1 MPIFTQDLIIINS
14 FIIIKMNKDLL
25 TNKDAWP
32 SYFPDY
38 NTSEGWEAE
47 KLQAE
52 IKIREHLNEQW
63 TEQMFAAMGSV
74 KFFEIFDRVNK
85 NLSGIYESN
94 ERLYAICR
102 TAVGIKDV
110 NEVVFHEQV

>member
-1 MPIFTQDLIIINS
+1 
-14 FIIIKMNKDLL
+14 MNKDLL
-25 TNKDAWP
+25 TKDAWP

-38 NTSEGWEAE
+38 NTSAGWEAE

-63 TEQMFAAMGSV
+63 NEQLFAAMGTV

-85 NLSGIYESN
+85 NLSGIYEAN
-94 ERLYAICR
+94 ELLYAICR
-102 TAVGIKDV
+102 ASVGIKDEK
-110 NEVVFHEQV
+110 EVMFHEKVQSAPVA